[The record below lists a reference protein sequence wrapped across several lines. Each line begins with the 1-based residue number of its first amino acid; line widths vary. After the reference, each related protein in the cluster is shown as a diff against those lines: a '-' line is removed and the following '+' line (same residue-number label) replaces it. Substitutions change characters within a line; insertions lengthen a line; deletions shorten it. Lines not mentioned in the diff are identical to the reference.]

1 MPVRKKMAQCDM
13 DLLQILGG
21 PDWIKLVMGASRVKQ
36 WKRASNVDSFLDG
49 VYVQEFVSI
58 SYEKSGIDYRV
69 LIRRA
74 YLECPNGDKL
84 NAPVKTRRGYRLFPT
99 LDVTRYTR
107 LSFRNIMSGNYDFR
121 NPPTRYEIDPGPDEI
136 CAMVEK
142 LTGLSL
148 NPF

>member
-1 MPVRKKMAQCDM
+1 M
-13 DLLQILGG
+13 DLLETLGG
-21 PDWIKLVMGASRVKQ
+21 EDWLKLVMGASRVKQ
-36 WKRASNVDSFLDG
+36 WKRSKKLHGG
-49 VYVQEFVSI
+49 VYVQEFASI
-58 SYEKSGIDYRV
+58 CYEKSGIDYRA

-74 YLECPNGDKL
+74 YVECPNGDKL
-84 NAPVKTRRGYRLFPT
+84 NVPVQTRRGYRYFPT

-107 LSFRNIMSGNYDFR
+107 PSIRNIMSGNYDFR
-121 NPPTRYEIDPGPDEI
+121 NPPSRYEIDPGPDEI